1 METGK
6 RLIPYSVHLSEDVYL
21 ALKSHAQDRKASS
34 MVRDAIT
41 MILDGDDAFNSGYNK
56 ALRDAMR
63 VIQDDKFLSSL
74 SCDNIP
80 VLENVVFELTDMIV
94 IKKK

>member
-6 RLIPYSVHLSEDVYL
+6 RLIPYSVHLSEEVYL

-41 MILDGDDAFNSGYNK
+41 MLLEGGKPFDSGYNQ
-56 ALRDAMR
+56 AIRDVLKLVGKHDQANAISWHG
-63 VIQDDKFLSSL
+63 VSIADDLVEEIK
-74 SCDNIP
+74 
-80 VLENVVFELTDMIV
+80 ELQ
-94 IKKK
+94 K

>member
-21 ALKSHAQDRKASS
+21 ALKSHAKDRKASS

-41 MILDGDDAFNSGYNK
+41 MLLEGGKPFDSGYNQ
-56 ALRDAMR
+56 AIRDVLR
-63 VIQDDKFLSSL
+63 VIGKNEQANAISWYDVTVA
-74 SCDNIP
+74 DNLL
-80 VLENVVFELTDMIV
+80 LEIEELE
-94 IKKK
+94 KK

>member
-6 RLIPYSVHLSEDVYL
+6 RLIPYSVHLSEEVYL

-41 MILDGDDAFNSGYNK
+41 MLLEGGKPFDSGYNQ
-56 ALRDAMR
+56 AIRDVLKLINKHDTVNFISFHGVSIA
-63 VIQDDKFLSSL
+63 DDLVEEIK
-74 SCDNIP
+74 
-80 VLENVVFELTDMIV
+80 ELQ
-94 IKKK
+94 K

>member
-41 MILDGDDAFNSGYNK
+41 MLLEGGKPFDSGYNQ
-56 ALRDAMR
+56 AIRD
-63 VIQDDKFLSSL
+63 
-74 SCDNIP
+74 
-80 VLENVVFELTDMIV
+80 VVNLVRKNQVANAISWDGVKISDELVGEIKELT
-94 IKKK
+94 K

>member
-41 MILDGDDAFNSGYNK
+41 MLLEGGKPFDSGYNQ
-56 ALRDAMR
+56 AIRD
-63 VIQDDKFLSSL
+63 
-74 SCDNIP
+74 
-80 VLENVVFELTDMIV
+80 V
-94 IKKK
+94 IKLIHKHDQANAISWHGVSIADDLVSEITELQK

>member
-41 MILDGDDAFNSGYNK
+41 MLLEGGKPFDSGYNQ
-56 ALRDAMR
+56 AIRDVVRLVGKHDQANAISWHE
-63 VIQDDKFLSSL
+63 VTIADDL
-74 SCDNIP
+74 I
-80 VLENVVFELTDMIV
+80 EE
-94 IKKK
+94 IKGLQK

>member
-6 RLIPYSVHLSEDVYL
+6 RLIPYSVHLSEEVYL

-41 MILDGDDAFNSGYNK
+41 MLLEGGKPFDSGYNQ
-56 ALRDAMR
+56 AIRDVLKLINKHDTANFISFHG
-63 VIQDDKFLSSL
+63 VSIADDLVEEIK
-74 SCDNIP
+74 
-80 VLENVVFELTDMIV
+80 ELQ
-94 IKKK
+94 K

>member
-6 RLIPYSVHLSEDVYL
+6 RLIPYSVHLSEEVYF

-41 MILDGDDAFNSGYNK
+41 MLLEGGKPFDSGYNQ
-56 ALRDAMR
+56 AIRDVLKLINKHDTANFISFHG
-63 VIQDDKFLSSL
+63 VSIADDLVEEIK
-74 SCDNIP
+74 
-80 VLENVVFELTDMIV
+80 ELQ
-94 IKKK
+94 K

>member
-41 MILDGDDAFNSGYNK
+41 MLLEGGKPFESGYNQ
-56 ALRDAMR
+56 ALRDVAR
-63 VIQDDKFLSSL
+63 LIGKHEQANAISWYDITIADDLVEEIK
-74 SCDNIP
+74 
-80 VLENVVFELTDMIV
+80 ELQ
-94 IKKK
+94 K

>member
-41 MILDGDDAFNSGYNK
+41 MLLEGGKPFDSGYNQ
-56 ALRDAMR
+56 AIRDVLKLINKHDTANFISFHG
-63 VIQDDKFLSSL
+63 VSIADDLVEEIK
-74 SCDNIP
+74 
-80 VLENVVFELTDMIV
+80 ELQ
-94 IKKK
+94 K

>member
-41 MILDGDDAFNSGYNK
+41 MLLEGGKPFDSGYNQ
-56 ALRDAMR
+56 AIRD
-63 VIQDDKFLSSL
+63 
-74 SCDNIP
+74 
-80 VLENVVFELTDMIV
+80 V
-94 IKKK
+94 IKLIHKHDQANAISWHGETIADDLVSEIIELQK